1 MTDLLTIRQSV
12 RTSWLMAHLHA
23 VRAAL
28 WSEHHPLVAMG
39 LLYGLLVYLGSAVLI
54 GVPGQAIIALMIVGP
69 AVLWGVARYDAL
81 TDRQTSKLNFFT
93 WDSRPLCLSEDIL
106 SPKIVYC
113 IGVKNEGP
121 KIARSVRVNIDS
133 VEGYPRPISDASLPI
148 FRAPD
153 NSADLQSGESEYY
166 CVMRRM
172 DGASED
178 GERAAICCHGDLAT
192 PIFGI
197 QELLDSRTM
206 TLSVYSEGVP
216 RTTNQVQISSKRE
229 PGTAWS
235 LHFRLLPNAD
245 EAPTRAVE
253 QRPVARAPQVK
264 EAWDRVRATL
274 SQLGDVSVWRR
285 GGKVFARETSE
296 RTGRPQPTTQHELGQ
311 GERIAPDVLQAAK
324 DISLEKRTQFE
335 AKEESSA
342 QAERIRRLLARQA
355 RA

>member
-1 MTDLLTIRQSV
+1 

-28 WSEHHPLVAMG
+28 WSEHHPFVAMG

-121 KIARSVRVNIDS
+121 KIAGSVRVNIDS
-133 VEGYPRPISDASLPI
+133 VEGYPRPISEASLPI

-153 NSADLQSGESEYY
+153 NNADLHPCESEHY

-178 GERAAICCHGDLAT
+178 GGRVAICCHGDLAT
-192 PIFGI
+192 PNFGI
-197 QELLDSRTM
+197 QELLDSRT
-206 TLSVYSEGVP
+206 
-216 RTTNQVQISSKRE
+216 
-229 PGTAWS
+229 
-235 LHFRLLPNAD
+235 
-245 EAPTRAVE
+245 
-253 QRPVARAPQVK
+253 
-264 EAWDRVRATL
+264 
-274 SQLGDVSVWRR
+274 
-285 GGKVFARETSE
+285 
-296 RTGRPQPTTQHELGQ
+296 
-311 GERIAPDVLQAAK
+311 
-324 DISLEKRTQFE
+324 
-335 AKEESSA
+335 
-342 QAERIRRLLARQA
+342 
-355 RA
+355 